1 MAVDS
6 VSVWTP
12 LRPFRWS
19 SVKETLRLA
28 MTTAG
33 RTSPS
38 ASSGSNMA
46 TSAGGSETSS
56 RNSTSVRPD
65 AGPIQVDSPHALN
78 AQAGA
83 GGALVMQ
90 VETMGKGVQVV
101 LVGGVIIAIL
111 LGGMGW
117 QGMASERDR
126 ALSAEQASFSRE
138 ANERTRHEQ
147 AEAELRALL
156 KETNT
161 EARMAEYYIL
171 ELDGKLMSGGFIPPS
186 RGYGQWKQER
196 KK

>member
-1 MAVDS
+1 
-6 VSVWTP
+6 
-12 LRPFRWS
+12 
-19 SVKETLRLA
+19 
-28 MTTAG
+28 
-33 RTSPS
+33 
-38 ASSGSNMA
+38 
-46 TSAGGSETSS
+46 
-56 RNSTSVRPD
+56 
-65 AGPIQVDSPHALN
+65 
-78 AQAGA
+78 
-83 GGALVMQ
+83 
-90 VETMGKGVQVV
+90 MGKGVQVV